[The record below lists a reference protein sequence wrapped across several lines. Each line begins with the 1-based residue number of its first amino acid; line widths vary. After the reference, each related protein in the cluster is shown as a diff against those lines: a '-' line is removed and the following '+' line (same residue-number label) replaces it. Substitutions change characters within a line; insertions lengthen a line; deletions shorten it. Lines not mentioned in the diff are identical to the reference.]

1 MKNWKE
7 KTDVTFGIV
16 EKVWVLSGR
25 CSPDS
30 RWRRFINVTAVRKS
44 DRSLIDAFLSDLISV
59 RYQFF

>member
-1 MKNWKE
+1 MKNWKK
-7 KTDVTFGIV
+7 KTDATFGT
-16 EKVWVLSGR
+16 ERYGSGR

-30 RWRRFINVTAVRKS
+30 LWRRLINVTAVRKS